1 VSWLSSSRKNEHE
14 SPFRRL
20 PRHHAH
26 PEHGFV
32 ADIDI
37 VFAHVSR
44 HFRIPGLLGAIFRLS
59 EARRNEIS
67 LAADPL
73 AAKMASCLAATTI
86 PRLAASPASACAR
99 VVGQRVELKTDG
111 IGGEGTA

>member
-37 VFAHVSR
+37 VLAHVSR
-44 HFRIPGLLGAIFRLS
+44 HFRIPGLLDAIFRLS

-67 LAADPL
+67 LATDPL

-86 PRLAASPASACAR
+86 LAASPASACAR
-99 VVGQRVELKTDG
+99 VVGQRVESKTDG
-111 IGGEGTA
+111 IGG